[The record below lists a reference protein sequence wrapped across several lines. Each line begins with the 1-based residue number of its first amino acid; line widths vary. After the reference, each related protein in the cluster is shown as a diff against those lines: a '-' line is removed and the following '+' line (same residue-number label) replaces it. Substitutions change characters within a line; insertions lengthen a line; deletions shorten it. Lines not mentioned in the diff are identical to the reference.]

1 MSIRQARQRTDLY
14 TLEELKAELSKHFD
28 HLNLQPRK
36 NAPSRYDLWRSVISH
51 PAPPIH
57 IMATLDIMETA
68 EALVNVDDW
77 SIQLLGESWE
87 PKATGKNDE
96 QIYRAWMDAVASPQP
111 VTARGVRLDVGWR
124 AEVCIQGTWIAI
136 VTKDMQVADM
146 QHLKGQNGSL
156 ALLRDER
163 RKLVNTAT
171 AEVLQLT
178 DGVVPHLVSSDG
190 TYNIPALTQPNIAPE
205 VEQLSAAGDRGASS
219 ETNIATKAQISDTA
233 PKISS
238 SNRGRRR
245 QSSKAAVE
253 KSSTVA
259 TPATVTAAEE
269 MPDMATILAKIAA
282 QLDN

>member
-1 MSIRQARQRTDLY
+1 
-14 TLEELKAELSKHFD
+14 
-28 HLNLQPRK
+28 
-36 NAPSRYDLWRSVISH
+36 
-51 PAPPIH
+51 
-57 IMATLDIMETA
+57 
-68 EALVNVDDW
+68 
-77 SIQLLGESWE
+77 
-87 PKATGKNDE
+87 
-96 QIYRAWMDAVASPQP
+96 
-111 VTARGVRLDVGWR
+111 
-124 AEVCIQGTWIAI
+124 
-136 VTKDMQVADM
+136 
-146 QHLKGQNGSL
+146 
-156 ALLRDER
+156 
-163 RKLVNTAT
+163 
-171 AEVLQLT
+171 
-178 DGVVPHLVSSDG
+178 VSSDG

-205 VEQLSAAGDRGASS
+205 VEHLSAAGDRGASS